1 MAEIKFITPFAEV
14 KILIDKKD
22 EWAKE
27 EIEDWICHKCGVP
40 SGSDIQKTFQAHPNF
55 APKRTQMRQVGVTPS
70 KNNTEH

>member
-22 EWAKE
+22 EWAKK

-40 SGSDIQKTFQAHPNF
+40 SGSDIRRILTKFERNTKQKEKENGFN
-55 APKRTQMRQVGVTPS
+55 R
-70 KNNTEH
+70 NTRF